1 VTEVGRNKRRVVSWL
16 LLVVGVALTA
26 LSFVRLVEVDNRAAQ
41 ASPWWWIGLTGAAVT
56 VVALGSP
63 WSERRARDDPS

>member
-1 VTEVGRNKRRVVSWL
+1 VSWL

-56 VVALGSP
+56 VLALGPP
-63 WSERRARDDPS
+63 WSARAARDDPS